1 MDETCCEQCAVKQ
14 GILEGL
20 ITKRFCIAQ
29 TLIWQYF
36 IILTAVLY
44 LGMFDVTKEALA
56 MYGAPIAVIV
66 YYYFKSDVERHPPE

>member
-1 MDETCCEQCAVKQ
+1 MDEYVPEPSVWTT
-14 GILEGL
+14 L

-36 IILTAVLY
+36 AVLI
-44 LGMFDVTKEALA
+44 LVLCMGLFDVMKEALVV
-56 MYGAPIAVIV
+56 YGGAVGVIV